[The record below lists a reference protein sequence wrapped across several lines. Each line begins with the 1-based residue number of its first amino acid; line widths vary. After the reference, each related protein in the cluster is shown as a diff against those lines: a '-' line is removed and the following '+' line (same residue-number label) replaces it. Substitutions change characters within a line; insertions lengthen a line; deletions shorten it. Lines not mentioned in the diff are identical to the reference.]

1 MKVKKIIVSTTEHDI
16 DITGATLF
24 TIEEAKKLPE
34 KSRKYNKWWWL
45 KSPCG
50 FDSYHSS
57 CVYTDGFISDFGEY
71 VNYNCVACRPVLTI
85 SNLESAGLKIGDTFE
100 FGGQKF
106 EIISDDK
113 AFCLGDI
120 GTCVFRKDNEA
131 PDANVYEK
139 PDIKKYIDDWFKNSK
154 QENVK

>member
-45 KSPCG
+45 KSCG
-50 FDSYHSS
+50 SRSFRSS
-57 CVYTDGFISDFGEY
+57 CVYDDGFINEFGEY

-85 SNLESAGLKIGDTFE
+85 SNLESSGLKMGDVFE
-100 FGGQKF
+100 FGGKEF
-106 EIISDDK
+106 EIISNDK

-120 GTCVFRKDNEA
+120 GISVFNHDWKAD
-131 PDANVYEK
+131 DANVYEK
-139 PDIKKYIDDWFKNSK
+139 SDIKKYIDDWFKNSK
-154 QENVK
+154 QENEK